1 MATAKNMP
9 AKTPIFAKAIL
20 PNGSNISLFKRTLTK
35 SSGIKLP
42 VLKFTKPGI
51 YSIQLTAGKSSQLI
65 RLKVSK

>member
-9 AKTPIFAKAIL
+9 VKTQIVAKVLL
-20 PNGSNISLFKRTLTK
+20 PNGSTVSLFNKTLSKT
-35 SSGIKLP
+35 SGIKLP
-42 VLKFTKPGI
+42 ILKFTKQGI